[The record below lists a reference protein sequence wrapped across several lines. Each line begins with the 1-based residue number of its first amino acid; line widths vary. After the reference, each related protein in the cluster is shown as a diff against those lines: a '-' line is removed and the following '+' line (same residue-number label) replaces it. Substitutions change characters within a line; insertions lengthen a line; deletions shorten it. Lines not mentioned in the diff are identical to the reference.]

1 MFDRRLL
8 RMVPSAVRYI
18 AADVALQWVALAA
31 NIALFMF
38 VGSFAQEVW
47 HGLADGASFV
57 RLAVAALIA
66 IAVRF
71 ACQTLA
77 QRMGQAA
84 SFEAKRAVRRAVYEK
99 LVRLG
104 PSYRERV
111 ATSEAVQVSVDGVEQ
126 LEAYFGS
133 YVPQLAY
140 ALLASLTLFATLAPL
155 CLPAAVLLLVLVPL
169 IPASIAAVQK
179 IAKRVMRSYWG
190 STPTWAARSS
200 RASRASRPSRSTG
213 PTRVATRP

>member
-1 MFDRRLL
+1 MSPHSR
-8 RMVPSAVRYI
+8 
-18 AADVALQWVALAA
+18 
-31 NIALFMF
+31 
-38 VGSFAQEVW
+38 
-47 HGLADGASFV
+47 
-57 RLAVAALIA
+57 
-66 IAVRF
+66 
-71 ACQTLA
+71 

-133 YVPQLAY
+133 YVPQLTF

-155 CLPAAVLLLVLVPL
+155 CLPAAVRIESSAGCGVCRG
-169 IPASIAAVQK
+169 IAASGPG
-179 IAKRVMRSYWG
+179 VMRHG
-190 STPTWAARSS
+190 RFAGEGTRARVDS
-200 RASRASRPSRSTG
+200 
-213 PTRVATRP
+213 